1 MWGFEAGAVA
11 SGVLQAGQRL
21 AKPGLSGF
29 SSNSSEQTAQT
40 LMGKAMEVH
49 DNPGDQTSPRPLEI
63 LGARDRKPSPGEA
76 SVFSGSCSELRDRQD
91 GNALEVTG
99 GALDDVL
106 DCMPTLG
113 SEVRGLVLSRRP
125 CRRLPVR
132 SHGLPVEGSRSAGFP
147 PYYLRRQGDAL

>member
-1 MWGFEAGAVA
+1 MWGFDEGAAG

-106 DCMPTLG
+106 DYMPTLAG
-113 SEVRGLVLSRRP
+113 CGKTVGTAISDSDTVPSNLRR
-125 CRRLPVR
+125 
-132 SHGLPVEGSRSAGFP
+132 HMIEAATDYGSRASKLANATP
-147 PYYLRRQGDAL
+147 L